1 MKNTR
6 SSEPYQFSNIR
17 SQNKNE
23 ILEDYVEAIQ
33 EILKNKGDVKNADLA
48 QHFGVSQATVNKN
61 LKRLISFNLAKSE
74 PYRSIFLTEKGEK
87 LATQSKQK
95 HEIVYNFLN
104 NSSILPGSKRQS
116 VYFDKISLI
125 PETLLANTF
134 LPQARAS
141 NKATGDPSTRPL
153 LSVGNT
159 NISAI
164 E

>member
-95 HEIVYNFLN
+95 HEIVYNFLIKLGVSRKTAEN
-104 NSSILPGSKRQS
+104 DSEGIEHHVS
-116 VYFDKISLI
+116 D
-125 PETLLANTF
+125 ETLKLMKKF
-134 LPQARAS
+134 
-141 NKATGDPSTRPL
+141 K
-153 LSVGNT
+153 
-159 NISAI
+159 
-164 E
+164 

>member
-74 PYRSIFLTEKGEK
+74 PYRWIFLTEKGEK
-87 LATQSKQK
+87 LATKSKQK
-95 HEIVYNFLN
+95 HEIVYN
-104 NSSILPGSKRQS
+104 
-116 VYFDKISLI
+116 YLI
-125 PETLLANTF
+125 KLGVSRKTAENDREGIEHHVSDETLKLMKKF
-134 LPQARAS
+134 
-141 NKATGDPSTRPL
+141 K
-153 LSVGNT
+153 
-159 NISAI
+159 
-164 E
+164 